1 MLKATITILIFMFLF
16 APIYITSI
24 PINSINTSNKPVTQ
38 EDINRAIR
46 IINSNTNLKQ
56 GDTGFFMIQAL
67 PNTRY
72 TITTNYKRGTQI
84 MSVSQW
90 RRTDESGYATF
101 DWVVGANT
109 QPGVYT
115 AIIRGGGTRIKTNY
129 IILP

>member
-1 MLKATITILIFMFLF
+1 MLKTTLTILIFLFLLS
-16 APIYITSI
+16 PIYITSI

-38 EDINRAIR
+38 EDISRNIQ
-46 IINSNTNLKQ
+46 IVNSNTNLKL
-56 GDTGFFMIQAL
+56 GETGFYMIQAL

-72 TITTNYKRGTQI
+72 TITTNYKKGTHV

-90 RRTDESGYATF
+90 RKTDESGYATF
-101 DWVVGANT
+101 NWVVGANT

-115 AIIRGGGTRIKTNY
+115 AIIRGGGARLKTNY